1 MSPPWGDGRL
11 PLPRRSTSGCTGRA
25 GAGPRAC
32 SGSLCE
38 PGRWGGGRQR
48 DPGPGTQ
55 GYGLAAL
62 QHSVGTDRHTS
73 PPVQVHGRHG
83 PSELTRPSPPHAG
96 ASLSAPFAR
105 RSSPGSTAHPALQCR
120 FSRGALGKGPSAYP
134 RGPYPGNLC
143 QMRVHVLVADLHHLS
158 DALVVTVGRRGQWV
172 PEAGP
177 RLPTSAPPPHGPAG
191 WGRRAGGTHSSTIFL

>member
-1 MSPPWGDGRL
+1 MGV
-11 PLPRRSTSGCTGRA
+11 
-25 GAGPRAC
+25 
-32 SGSLCE
+32 
-38 PGRWGGGRQR
+38 GGGQR
-48 DPGPGTQ
+48 DPGPGTR

-62 QHSVGTDRHTS
+62 QHSVGMDRHTS

-83 PSELTRPSPPHAG
+83 PSELARPSPPHAG
-96 ASLSAPFAR
+96 ASPSAPPPATPLLGAQRTPLCSAVSAVGLWGRGGGAR
-105 RSSPGSTAHPALQCR
+105 PRQ
-120 FSRGALGKGPSAYP
+120 GPSAYP

-177 RLPTSAPPPHGPAG
+177 RLPTSAPPHGPAG

>member
-1 MSPPWGDGRL
+1 MSPPRGDGRL

-38 PGRWGGGRQR
+38 PGRWGVGGGRQR

-62 QHSVGTDRHTS
+62 QHSVGTDRHTP

-96 ASLSAPFAR
+96 ASP
-105 RSSPGSTAHPALQCR
+105 
-120 FSRGALGKGPSAYP
+120 
-134 RGPYPGNLC
+134 
-143 QMRVHVLVADLHHLS
+143 
-158 DALVVTVGRRGQWV
+158 
-172 PEAGP
+172 
-177 RLPTSAPPPHGPAG
+177 SAPPPAAPLLGAQRTPLCSAVSAG
-191 WGRRAGGTHSSTIFL
+191 GLWGRGRQHIPGARTREISAKCVFMSWSLTCTICLMPL